1 MKLVKM
7 KDSHKA
13 VKIYQDA
20 ITDVLSEEN
29 SDMDNGS
36 EDNNVSVEPQIA
48 NIYESSNSKKKSNNV
63 SINTN
68 NSDENTNYCMPFCD
82 LTEILLTTIYIHLS

>member
-48 NIYESSNSKKKSNNV
+48 NIYKSSNS
-63 SINTN
+63 
-68 NSDENTNYCMPFCD
+68 
-82 LTEILLTTIYIHLS
+82 